1 VLSKRRLLC
10 TTSTEDINIK
20 MRASAGLLAQALLLL
35 QFCLDKCFAFQ
46 VHRQFN
52 QRGSLSRANSKLQ
65 ALSDSFSEPATV
77 AAAIVGLGVVG
88 LAGASALN
96 YWNVQYITASM
107 LSNSIR
113 GQNLAVLELGAKDC
127 KSMYYFGEGCVSQ
140 LTLQGNPDK
149 INPGIAK
156 SSGQQL
162 GINSVAIKASA
173 KDLPPIYDF
182 VVCVNGLAELGMSG
196 AEAIN
201 LAASVLKPEGT
212 FVFIEQLGE
221 AEVDAMAGAAEAGG
235 RYQSF
240 DFDAVPG
247 PLGLGTPTV
256 VGRAQTLVS
265 SAKAAATQQSAATEE
280 GALNRKQRRKQN
292 KQK

>member
-1 VLSKRRLLC
+1 
-10 TTSTEDINIK
+10 
-20 MRASAGLLAQALLLL
+20 
-35 QFCLDKCFAFQ
+35 
-46 VHRQFN
+46 
-52 QRGSLSRANSKLQ
+52 
-65 ALSDSFSEPATV
+65 
-77 AAAIVGLGVVG
+77 
-88 LAGASALN
+88 
-96 YWNVQYITASM
+96 M

-212 FVFIEQLGE
+212 FVFIEQVCTRFWGRRRWTRWRGRRRR
-221 AEVDAMAGAAEAGG
+221 AAGTRASTSTRSPG
-235 RYQSF
+235 RW
-240 DFDAVPG
+240 AWARP
-247 PLGLGTPTV
+247 P
-256 VGRAQTLVS
+256 S
-265 SAKAAATQQSAATEE
+265 SAA
-280 GALNRKQRRKQN
+280 RRLW
-292 KQK
+292 